1 MHMTTRPAGP
11 TGALRR
17 RPVALSALAV
27 SAVLAAL
34 AALLVAFGPLARA
47 AGVVGAGFWHASGNQ
62 ILDSNGNAVRIAGI
76 NWYGF
81 ETPDEIA
88 HGLWSQDYH
97 TVVNDIKALGYNT
110 IRIPISNQAVETPVV
125 PQNFSQYNNTGP
137 INTDLAGLND
147 LQILDKIIAAA
158 GSDGLKVIIDNHRSE
173 AGETAEAN
181 GLWYTSAY
189 PNSAWINDWK
199 TLAARY
205 AGNSTVIG
213 FDLRNEPHTPTG
225 VTYANAA
232 TWGTGDPNT
241 DVRLAYQ
248 NAGNAILS
256 VDPNALIFCEGIS
269 NYPNAAATGGYD
281 TTWWGGN
288 LEGAAQFPVVLSSA
302 NHVVYSAH
310 DYGPNL
316 FQQTWFNSSTTAA
329 SLDAVWNKYWGY
341 LSTGNTA
348 PIWVGEFGTGNGATD
363 VSDATA
369 GSQGQWFSS
378 LVSYI
383 GTNKMSWTYWA
394 LNGEDSYALLDNGYD
409 ATPVSAAKQSLLAGI
424 QFPLSGTGTTTSA
437 SASASASS
445 SASTS
450 ASASASA
457 SASPSTSTVSC
468 HAAYSLPSTWPGG
481 FQGQII
487 LTNTGTSSL
496 NGWKLAWTF
505 PGDQQLNQM
514 WTATYTQ
521 TGEAITATNL
531 SYNAVIAA
539 GASVTI
545 GFTGTYSSSN
555 ANPTAF
561 TVNGTACH

>member
-1 MHMTTRPAGP
+1 MHTTTRPVGA

-34 AALLVAFGPLARA
+34 AALLIAFGPLARA
-47 AGVVGAGFWHASGNQ
+47 TGAVGAGYWHTSGNQ
-62 ILDSNGNAVRIAGI
+62 ILDSNGNPVRIAGI

-88 HGLWSQDYH
+88 HGLWAQDYH
-97 TVVNDIKALGYNT
+97 AVVDDIKRLGYNT

-125 PQNFSQYNNTGP
+125 PQNFSQYNSTGP
-137 INTDLAGLND
+137 INTDLVGLND
-147 LQILDKIIAAA
+147 LQILDKIVSYA
-158 GSDGLKVIIDNHRSE
+158 GTDGLKVVIDNHRSE

-189 PNSAWINDWK
+189 PNSAWVNDWV
-199 TLAARY
+199 TLARRY

-225 VTYANAA
+225 VAYANAA

-248 NAGNAILS
+248 NAGNAILG

-269 NYPNAAATGGYD
+269 NYPDSAAAGGYD

-288 LEGAAQFPVVLSSA
+288 LEGAAQFPVVLNSA
-302 NHVVYSAH
+302 NHLVYSAH

-316 FQQTWFNSSTTAA
+316 FQQTWFNSSTTSA

-341 LSTGNTA
+341 LSAGNTA
-348 PIWVGEFGTGNGATD
+348 PIWVGEFGTGNDAAS
-363 VSDATA
+363 VSSSTA
-369 GSQGQWFSS
+369 GSQGQWFSA
-378 LVSYI
+378 LVSYL
-383 GTNKMSWTYWA
+383 GSNKLSWTYWA
-394 LNGEDSYALLDNGYD
+394 LNGEDAYALLDNGYD
-409 ATPVSAAKQSLLAGI
+409 ATPVSAAKQSLLATI
-424 QFPLSGTGTTTSA
+424 QFPLSGGGAGGSSSATASGGTSA
-437 SASASASS
+437 SASASPTGFS
-445 SASTS
+445 
-450 ASASASA
+450 
-457 SASPSTSTVSC
+457 SPSPATVSC
-468 HAAYSLPSTWPGG
+468 TAAYSLTNSWSGG
-481 FQGQII
+481 FQGQVV
-487 LTNTGTSSL
+487 LTNTGSSAL
-496 NGWKLAWTF
+496 NGWKLAWIF
-505 PGDQQLNQM
+505 PGDQKINQM
-514 WTATYTQ
+514 WTASYTQ
-521 TGEAITATNL
+521 TGEAVTATNL

-539 GASVTI
+539 NASVTI
-545 GFTGTYSSSN
+545 GFTGTYTASN